1 MRLVG
6 PSPLQEDANWT
17 RNCQPPNPIE
27 EPQEPQ
33 MNQQTVSLMDVLA
46 PPGNHWLKELSHRK
60 NDLPPCVH
68 IVRFSEAEDD
78 PADEAEVACVPVRHQ
93 KKMAA

>member
-1 MRLVG
+1 
-6 PSPLQEDANWT
+6 
-17 RNCQPPNPIE
+17 
-27 EPQEPQ
+27 

-60 NDLPPCVH
+60 TDLPPCVQ
-68 IVRFSEAEDD
+68 IVRFSDGDDDLAEDGETAVTQAR
-78 PADEAEVACVPVRHQ
+78 PL

>member
-1 MRLVG
+1 M
-6 PSPLQEDANWT
+6 QEDANWT
-17 RNCQPPNPIE
+17 RDFQPPDHIE

-60 NDLPPCVH
+60 TDLPPCVH

-78 PADEAEVACVPVRHQ
+78 PADEAELVCAPARQ